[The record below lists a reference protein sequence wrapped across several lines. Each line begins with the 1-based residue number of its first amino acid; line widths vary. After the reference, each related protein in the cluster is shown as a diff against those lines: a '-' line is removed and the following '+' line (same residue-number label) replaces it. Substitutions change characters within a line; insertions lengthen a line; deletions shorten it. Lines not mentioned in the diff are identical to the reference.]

1 MLIPNKHSGYAKDG
15 TRLYPI
21 DGGGSSTPSATSQT
35 INQTSIPEY
44 AKPYVENML
53 GKTEA
58 LGSTPYQAYGQERQ
72 AGFTPLQQQAQQ
84 GAGNMQVSGQ
94 TGFASGMAGA
104 AGLGALGAQY
114 DPTQFQSGQFGQQ
127 QAQQYMSPYMQSVV
141 DVQQQEAQRQADIA
155 GTTRNAQATTAG
167 AFGGSRQA
175 ITDAEAARNLATQ
188 KGSIQATGL
197 QNAYQQAQSQYNT
210 DQARQ
215 LQAQQATEQSK
226 QYGAGYGMQGL
237 QTALQGAGQLGA
249 LGQQDYTQ
257 QMGINQLQQ
266 QTGATQQAQQQAA
279 MTQQYNDFLAQKQYP
294 YQQLSYMSDM
304 LRGLPMSQST
314 QNLFQAPGSI
324 SGQIAGLGT
333 GAIGAAKLMGAKEGG
348 LLDSYA
354 EGGVTSEQNIV
365 SILDGLSDQQLG
377 QAKQNAVAS
386 NDKQRVDA
394 IDEELAQ
401 RASMRSGL
409 ASIPMDYESMMP
421 DQAVGKANGGIVA
434 FAEGGDPM
442 GTGASEITDVERKP
456 QGTSSFSKALS
467 RFTGTPE
474 WKIESE
480 DAKALAASAPKPPAS
495 KPAEPEKVA
504 AKEPEIKAAIKKETS
519 PAAIS
524 QAVSSIAEEAGVP
537 KQTMMEQ
544 YDEIKKKFTA
554 NNQATTDILKA
565 AEEKQGKESGDIKA
579 RGIGEVLANFGFAMA
594 AAAAKPGSQG
604 GLRGLVGAAASASPT
619 IATTMAENQKL
630 QSASDATLTKMQIDR
645 AKYEQAM
652 EKGDSASA
660 AALMAQIRLGE
671 SQAATLQE
679 QIKHN
684 RATEALTGQQ
694 LAQTG
699 SYYADAKTPEMMKIA
714 NALRAENPKLSLEEA
729 LGQASSLKNP
739 RADVANLAAYDTA
752 KKNIEALFKTDL
764 LMETTPAEKAK
775 VQATKDRQL
784 AEAGQR
790 YGVGG
795 GGGSTVASN
804 VIKVDNQGN
813 IIK

>member
-1 MLIPNKHSGYAKDG
+1 
-15 TRLYPI
+15 
-21 DGGGSSTPSATSQT
+21 
-35 INQTSIPEY
+35 
-44 AKPYVENML
+44 
-53 GKTEA
+53 
-58 LGSTPYQAYGQERQ
+58 
-72 AGFTPLQQQAQQ
+72 
-84 GAGNMQVSGQ
+84 
-94 TGFASGMAGA
+94 
-104 AGLGALGAQY
+104 
-114 DPTQFQSGQFGQQ
+114 
-127 QAQQYMSPYMQSVV
+127 
-141 DVQQQEAQRQADIA
+141 
-155 GTTRNAQATTAG
+155 
-167 AFGGSRQA
+167 
-175 ITDAEAARNLATQ
+175 
-188 KGSIQATGL
+188 
-197 QNAYQQAQSQYNT
+197 
-210 DQARQ
+210 
-215 LQAQQATEQSK
+215 
-226 QYGAGYGMQGL
+226 
-237 QTALQGAGQLGA
+237 
-249 LGQQDYTQ
+249 
-257 QMGINQLQQ
+257 
-266 QTGATQQAQQQAA
+266 
-279 MTQQYNDFLAQKQYP
+279 
-294 YQQLSYMSDM
+294 MSDM

-314 QNLFQAPGSI
+314 QNLFQAPGSM

-333 GAIGAAKLMGAKEGG
+333 GAIGAAKLMSMKDGG
-348 LLDSYA
+348 LSGGYA
-354 EGGVTSEQNIV
+354 EGGITSEQNIA

-480 DAKALAASAPKPPAS
+480 DAKALAASAPKPPAP
-495 KPAEPEKVA
+495 KPVEPEKVA
-504 AKEPEIKAAIKKETS
+504 AKEPEIKAVIKKETS
-519 PAAIS
+519 PAAIR
-524 QAVSSIAEEAGVP
+524 QAVSSIAEETGVP

-565 AEEKQGKESGDIKA
+565 AEEKQGKEAGDIKA

-594 AAAAKPGSQG
+594 AAAAKPGSG
-604 GLRGLVGAAASASPT
+604 RGTRGLVGAAAAASPT

-630 QSASDATLTKMQIDR
+630 QAASNATLSKMQIDR

-660 AALMAQIRLGE
+660 AALMAQIRMGE
-671 SQAATLQE
+671 HQAATLQE
-679 QIKHN
+679 QIRHYK
-684 RATEALTGQQ
+684 ATEALTAQQIASTAAHYGQANVPD
-694 LAQTG
+694 LIKG
-699 SYYADAKTPEMMKIA
+699 AK
-714 NALRAENPKLSLEEA
+714 ALQAENPKLSFDDA
-729 LGQASSLKNP
+729 LAKYANAKNIG
-739 RADVANLAAYDTA
+739 ADVKNTANYTKAISDYRKQPLVVAGLMAPVGSKERKDADKALADYTV
-752 KKNIEALFKTDL
+752 TQQDL
-764 LMETTPAEKAK
+764 
-775 VQATKDRQL
+775 
-784 AEAGQR
+784 